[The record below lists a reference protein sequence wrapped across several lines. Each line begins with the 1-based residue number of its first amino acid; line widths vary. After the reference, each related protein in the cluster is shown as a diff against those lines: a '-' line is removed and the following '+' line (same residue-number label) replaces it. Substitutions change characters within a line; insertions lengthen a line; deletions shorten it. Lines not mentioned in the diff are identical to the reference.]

1 MASGGGDQQ
10 RPGRTMTFSDGC
22 RSPSLTISNPVHG
35 RQLNPRPNDRPTP
48 VQTTCWTPCAR
59 PGNAT
64 ATGPM
69 LPNHAPMLPNEGQMR
84 RQSGPMMP
92 MLTAGRQ
99 TIVDQTMAM
108 LTDANARSD
117 TARARADRLRDSL
130 DVSDVSQADL
140 AAARNQAREAQEA
153 IRTAQ
158 DAVEALRAVEAERK
172 ARGLLGRL
180 REAWRGE

>member
-1 MASGGGDQQ
+1 VASGGDQQ

-69 LPNHAPMLPNEGQMR
+69 LPNDAPMLPNEGQMR
-84 RQSGPMMP
+84 RQSGPMLP

-117 TARARADRLRDSL
+117 TERARADPLRDSL
-130 DVSDVSQADL
+130 DVSQADL

-158 DAVEALRAVEAERK
+158 DALEALRAAGAERK
-172 ARGLLGRL
+172 ARGLRARL
-180 REAWRGE
+180 REVWRGE